1 MYRLLI
7 CCLTVLVLSL
17 TATAQLPTSTLNG
30 TVTDPQGAVV
40 AGAKIVITSTATG
53 VSRETTSGSDGGF
66 AVTDLTPGDY
76 SVRVTVSGFATSEVK
91 GIRLEVGR
99 ASTLNV
105 SLKIARGGEV
115 VQVTGAELAPN
126 TTQSMLQGQVESQE
140 IQTLPLN
147 GRNFLDLAFL
157 LPGNRPAP
165 RFDPT
170 KTNTVEV
177 SSAGA
182 YGRGGNILIDG
193 ADNNDEVVGGTLM
206 NFPEDGLAEFQIAT
220 RYTAEVGR
228 SSSSIINVATKSG
241 TNDVH
246 GSMYFFFRH
255 KDLQGLPA
263 TFDRTQPTPRFAREQ
278 FGGSLGGPL
287 IADKLFGFLAME
299 YLNQDH
305 AVPVGVRNLATD
317 TVTGG
322 SALAFV
328 HDVRITSRGDWVP
341 DESDRI
347 SLRYSFE
354 RSLDVDN
361 GFLIRPSGGA
371 ANRQQ
376 SLNRYNSF
384 LASWSKNLSP
394 TQVNTV
400 SYQKNYFIN
409 HIPAFS
415 PNDPATNPAGLA
427 ATNELRFPSLQDGAN
442 YRIPQR
448 TRLARDQIR
457 DTFYWS
463 LGRHNVSFGGEFQ
476 YYGSDILFDI
486 FGSGSVYL
494 TQDFPTQN
502 LHTGTSCSAANPCDD
517 TDIPIAI
524 ALKSGAPVR
533 PPTAPYEHNKYLGLF
548 VQDDYRFRP
557 GLTFNLG
564 LRWDIDFNSLGETE
578 QNKPCSSLTDTS
590 IHCEFIR
597 NLLGPHNSSAKYKN
611 FGPRV
616 GFAWQPSSLKNT
628 VVRGGYGIYY
638 DRVILEPALL
648 EELLNGRAVPIVGFG
663 SSTCTAPGQATP
675 SLSNCSLA
683 GATYAAGSPTLS
695 NPFSGGSSPFG
706 IGVTVIDN
714 KAATPYVQQ
723 YTLGVQRQ
731 FGNNN
736 YLISVDGV
744 HNRGTR
750 QLIPRYL
757 RTLPKGISTPYIDC
771 PNGRDPCT
779 VIDPAT
785 GKPAATG
792 CPADPSC
799 QSITNIQSSARTWYD
814 AMLVSLQKRPGS
826 GPWRPGFNI
835 SYTLSKT
842 LDQQQDDQVSPSGA
856 PTEDPAVVG
865 MHVNDLKIEKGYAV
879 SDERHRFVLSGIVE
893 IPWKLNVSPIWTWS
907 SSIPENLDVPLL
919 SDGRLPNIP
928 RNALGRQIQNGKALN
943 AAIAGYNLL
952 PTCLASGNTAG
963 PLPCNG
969 PGNGTRVTISC
980 PVCSS
985 NPHFGHDFNAFDTRV
1000 SRTFH
1005 LKEPH
1010 TLEAIAE
1017 VFNLFNVT
1025 NIRGTTNRNYSGVIN
1040 TVDSPTFNRA
1050 LETAGKFFG
1059 SGRPRAFQFALRYSF

>member
-1 MYRLLI
+1 MYRPSICFFAWLI
-7 CCLTVLVLSL
+7 LSL
-17 TATAQLPTSTLNG
+17 AATAQLPTSTLNG
-30 TVTDPQGAVV
+30 IVADPQGAVV
-40 AGAKIVITSTATG
+40 AGARVVITNTATAT
-53 VSRETTSGSDGGF
+53 SREATTGSDGGF
-66 AVTDLTPGDY
+66 AFTDLPPGDY
-76 SVRVTVSGFATSEVK
+76 SVRVSASGFATSEVK
-91 GIRLEVGR
+91 DFRLEVGR

-105 SLKIARGGEV
+105 SLKIAAGGEV
-115 VQVTGAELAPN
+115 IEVTEGELAVN
-126 TTQSMLQGQVESQE
+126 TTQSMVQGRVEAQE

-157 LPGNRPAP
+157 VPGNRPAP

-170 KTNTVEV
+170 KTITVEV

-182 YGRGGNILIDG
+182 YGRGGNIVIDG

-220 RYTAEVGR
+220 KFTAEVGR

-241 TNDVH
+241 TNNVH
-246 GSMYFFFRH
+246 GSEYFFFRH

-287 IADKLFGFLAME
+287 IRDKLFVFFAGE

-305 AVPVGVRNLATD
+305 AVPVGIRDFTTN
-317 TVTGG
+317 TVAGG
-322 SALAFV
+322 SAPAFV
-328 HDVRITSRGDWVP
+328 HDVRITSKGDWVP
-341 DESDRI
+341 DTSDHI

-361 GFLIRPSGGA
+361 GFLIRPLGGA

-384 LASWSKNLSP
+384 LASWSKNFSP
-394 TQVNTV
+394 MQINTL

-409 HIPAFS
+409 NIPAFLPNS
-415 PNDPATNPAGLA
+415 PETNPGGLA
-427 ATNELRFPSLQDGAN
+427 ATNELRFPDVQDGAN

-448 TRLARDQIR
+448 TRLARDQLR

-463 LGRHNVSFGGEFQ
+463 LGKHSVSFGAEFQ

-486 FGSGSVYL
+486 FGSGSVHL
-494 TQDFPTQN
+494 AQDFATADLN
-502 LHTGTSCSAANPCDD
+502 GDGVINDL
-517 TDIPIAI
+517 DIPIAI

-548 VQDDYRFRP
+548 VQDDWRLRP
-557 GLTFNLG
+557 GLTINAG

-578 QNKPCSSLTDTS
+578 QNKPCQNLTTVNLN
-590 IHCEFIR
+590 CEFIR
-597 NLLGPHNSSAKYKN
+597 NLLGPHDSSAKYKN

-616 GFAWQPSSLKNT
+616 GFAWQPAALRNT

-648 EELLNGRAVPIVGFG
+648 EELLNGRAVPIVAFSG
-663 SSTCTAPGQATP
+663 STVVNGHFAPDPSTG
-675 SLSNCSLA
+675 NIVNLA
-683 GATYAAGSPTLS
+683 
-695 NPFSGGSSPFG
+695 NPFGGGSSPFG
-706 IGVTVIDN
+706 IGVNVVDN
-714 KAATPYVQQ
+714 KAATPLVQQ
-723 YTLGVQRQ
+723 FTLGVQRQ
-731 FGNNN
+731 FAND
-736 YLISVDGV
+736 YLLSVDGI
-744 HNRGTR
+744 HTRGTR

-757 RTLPKGISTPYIDC
+757 RTLPPGASTAASTYIDC
-771 PNGRDPCT
+771 PNPRDPCT

-785 GKPAATG
+785 GTPAAIG

-799 QSITNIQSSARTWYD
+799 QSITDIESTARTWYD
-814 AMLVSLQKRPGS
+814 ALWISFQKRPKS
-826 GPWRPGFNI
+826 GPWHPGYNV

-842 LDQQQDDQVSPSGA
+842 FDQQQDDQVSPSGA

-879 SDERHRFVLSGIVE
+879 SDERHRFMLSGNME
-893 IPWKLNVSPIWTWS
+893 IPWKLNVSPIWTWA
-907 SSIPENLDVPLL
+907 SSIPENIDVPLL

-928 RNALGRQIQNGKALN
+928 RNALGRQISNGKALN
-943 AAIAGYNLL
+943 AAIIAYNAL
-952 PTCLASGNTAG
+952 PPCLATGATAG
-963 PLPCNG
+963 PLPCNQGQLLNAAGTG
-969 PGNGTRVTISC
+969 PLQVDPRIK
-980 PVCSS
+980 
-985 NPHFGHDFNAFDTRV
+985 FGHDFNSFDTRV
-1000 SRTFH
+1000 SRIFH

-1010 TLEAIAE
+1010 TLEAIVD

-1025 NIRGTTNRNYSGVIN
+1025 NIRGTTNRNYSGVN
-1040 TVDSPTFNRA
+1040 NVLGTSDFNRA

-1059 SGRPRAFQFALRYSF
+1059 SGGPRAFQFALRYSF

>member
-1 MYRLLI
+1 MYRPSICFFAWLI
-7 CCLTVLVLSL
+7 LSL
-17 TATAQLPTSTLNG
+17 AATAQLPTSTLNG
-30 TVTDPQGAVV
+30 IVADPQGAVV
-40 AGAKIVITSTATG
+40 AGARVVITNTATAT
-53 VSRETTSGSDGGF
+53 SREATTGSDGGF
-66 AVTDLTPGDY
+66 AFTDLPPGDY
-76 SVRVTVSGFATSEVK
+76 SVRVSASGFATSEVK
-91 GIRLEVGR
+91 DFRLEVGR

-105 SLKIARGGEV
+105 SLKIAAGGEV
-115 VQVTGAELAPN
+115 IEVTEGELAVN
-126 TTQSMLQGQVESQE
+126 TTQSMVQGRVEAQE

-157 LPGNRPAP
+157 VPGNRPAP

-170 KTNTVEV
+170 KTITVEV

-182 YGRGGNILIDG
+182 YGRGGNIIIDG

-220 RYTAEVGR
+220 KFTAEVGR

-241 TNDVH
+241 TNNVH
-246 GSMYFFFRH
+246 GSEYFFFRH

-287 IADKLFGFLAME
+287 IRDKLFGFFAGE

-305 AVPVGVRNLATD
+305 AVPVGVRDFTTN
-317 TVTGG
+317 TVAGG
-322 SALAFV
+322 SAPAFV
-328 HDVRITSRGDWVP
+328 HDVRITSKGDWVP
-341 DESDRI
+341 DTSDHI

-361 GFLIRPSGGA
+361 GFLIRPLGGA
-371 ANRQQ
+371 GNRQQ

-384 LASWSKNLSP
+384 LASWSKNFSP
-394 TQVNTV
+394 TQINTL

-409 HIPAFS
+409 NIPAFS
-415 PNDPATNPAGLA
+415 PNSPETNPGGLA
-427 ATNELRFPSLQDGAN
+427 ATNELRFPDVQDGAN

-448 TRLARDQIR
+448 TRLARDQLR

-463 LGRHNVSFGGEFQ
+463 LGKHSVSFGAEFQ

-494 TQDFPTQN
+494 AQDFATADLN
-502 LHTGTSCSAANPCDD
+502 GDGVINDL
-517 TDIPIAI
+517 DIPIAI

-548 VQDDYRFRP
+548 VQDDWRLRP
-557 GLTFNLG
+557 GLTINAG

-578 QNKPCSSLTDTS
+578 QNKPCQNLTTVNLN
-590 IHCEFIR
+590 CEFIR
-597 NLLGPHNSSAKYKN
+597 NLLGPHDSSAKYKN

-616 GFAWQPSSLKNT
+616 GFAWQPAALRNT

-648 EELLNGRAVPIVGFG
+648 EELLNGRAVPIVAFSGSTVVNGHFAPD
-663 SSTCTAPGQATP
+663 SSTG
-675 SLSNCSLA
+675 NIVNLA
-683 GATYAAGSPTLS
+683 
-695 NPFSGGSSPFG
+695 NPFGGGSSPFG
-706 IGVTVIDN
+706 IGVNVLDN
-714 KAATPYVQQ
+714 KAATPLVQQ
-723 YTLGVQRQ
+723 FTLGVQRQ
-731 FGNNN
+731 FAND
-736 YLISVDGV
+736 YLLSVDV
-744 HNRGTR
+744 IHTRGTR

-757 RTLPKGISTPYIDC
+757 RTLPPGASTAASTYIDC
-771 PNGRDPCT
+771 PNPRDPCT

-785 GKPAATG
+785 GTPAATG

-799 QSITNIQSSARTWYD
+799 QSITNIQSTARTWYD
-814 AMLVSLQKRPGS
+814 ALWISFQKRPKS
-826 GPWRPGFNI
+826 GPWHPGYNV

-842 LDQQQDDQVSPSGA
+842 FDQQQDDQVSPSGA

-865 MHVNDLKIEKGYAV
+865 MHANDLKIEKGYAV
-879 SDERHRFVLSGIVE
+879 SDERHRFVLSGNME
-893 IPWKLNVSPIWTWS
+893 IPWKLNVSPIWTWA
-907 SSIPENLDVPLL
+907 SSIPENIDVPLL

-928 RNALGRQIQNGKALN
+928 RNALGRQISNGKALN
-943 AAIAGYNLL
+943 AAIIAYNAL
-952 PTCLASGNTAG
+952 PPCLATGATAG
-963 PLPCNG
+963 PLPCNQGQLLDAAGTG
-969 PGNGTRVTISC
+969 PLQVDPRIK
-980 PVCSS
+980 
-985 NPHFGHDFNAFDTRV
+985 FGHDFNSFDTRV
-1000 SRTFH
+1000 SRIFH

-1010 TLEAIAE
+1010 TLEAIVD

-1025 NIRGTTNRNYSGVIN
+1025 NIRGTTNRNYSGVN
-1040 TVDSPTFNRA
+1040 NVLGTSDFNRA

-1059 SGRPRAFQFALRYSF
+1059 SGGPRAFQFALRYSF